1 MRRSLLVYA
10 AQVQTG
16 RDEPQKFGRE
26 TRMILTILVGAAMI
40 VATTLIH
47 ATFMVAG
54 VGSLRAR
61 LSERRP
67 PSASW
72 RPAIILA
79 AFVLW
84 MFLASIAEVWCWA
97 ALYLLLDVFGSVEA
111 ATYFSTVTFTTLGYG
126 DIVLEPPFRLLTAF
140 QAANGLFLFGW
151 STALVFA
158 VVQWV
163 YQGGRGTA
171 RS

>member
-1 MRRSLLVYA
+1 
-10 AQVQTG
+10 
-16 RDEPQKFGRE
+16 
-26 TRMILTILVGAAMI
+26 MIITIMLGAAMI

-54 VGSLRAR
+54 VGTLRAR
-61 LSERRP
+61 LARQGTP
-67 PSASW
+67 PANW
-72 RPAIILA
+72 RPAFVLA

-97 ALYLLLDVFGSVEA
+97 ALYLLLDTFESVEA

-126 DIVLEPPFRLLTAF
+126 DIVLDPPFRLLTAF
-140 QAANGLFLFGW
+140 QGANGLFLFGW

-158 VVQWV
+158 VVQWL
-163 YQGGRGTA
+163 YRGDRAPA
-171 RS
+171 RG

>member
-1 MRRSLLVYA
+1 
-10 AQVQTG
+10 
-16 RDEPQKFGRE
+16 
-26 TRMILTILVGAAMI
+26 MILTILVGAAMI

-54 VGSLRAR
+54 VGTLRAR
-61 LSERRP
+61 LPRHGP
-67 PSASW
+67 PSANW
-72 RPAIILA
+72 RPAFVLA
-79 AFVLW
+79 VFVLW
-84 MFLASIAEVWCWA
+84 MFIASIAEVWCWA
-97 ALYLLLDVFGSVEA
+97 ALYLLLDVFESVEA

-158 VVQWV
+158 VVQWL
-163 YQGGRGTA
+163 YRGDRA
-171 RS
+171 PAKG